1 MSKLGLAGLM
11 VAQTCQPEHVEIT
24 DGNQNSIDNLQ
35 IVVKENEKLGLIK
48 NVSYRVSTSRQCSN
62 YSYRNCLFY
71 FILAIN
77 STFHSYS

>member
-1 MSKLGLAGLM
+1 M

-48 NVSYRVSTSRQCSN
+48 NVSYRVSTSIQIP
-62 YSYRNCLFY
+62 SYVLFTQGNDLTTY
-71 FILAIN
+71 LCI
-77 STFHSYS
+77 

>member
-1 MSKLGLAGLM
+1 M

-48 NVSYRVSTSRQCSN
+48 NVSYRVSTSIWIPR
-62 YSYRNCLFY
+62 YLLFIQGTVNLY
-71 FILAIN
+71 VTIL
-77 STFHSYS
+77 FHFGSKFNFS